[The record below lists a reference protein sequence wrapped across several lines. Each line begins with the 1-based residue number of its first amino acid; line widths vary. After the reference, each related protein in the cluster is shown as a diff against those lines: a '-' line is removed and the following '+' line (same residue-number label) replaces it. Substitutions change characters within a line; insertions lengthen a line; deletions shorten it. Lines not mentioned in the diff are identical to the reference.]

1 MFGIA
6 MAVNA
11 GICRQ
16 YMLTREAF
24 MTTSSTPEDTIAECK
39 RRVKECNALLQNTIV
54 PEYRHALMAMTKAWM
69 KIANTEEQIHQISER
84 QPLADCVRVS
94 SESNPKPSRRL

>member
-1 MFGIA
+1 
-6 MAVNA
+6 
-11 GICRQ
+11 
-16 YMLTREAF
+16 MLTREAF

-69 KIANTEEQIHQISER
+69 KIAHTEEQIPSNQRAATVGRLRSSF
-84 QPLADCVRVS
+84 VRV
-94 SESNPKPSRRL
+94 ESQAK